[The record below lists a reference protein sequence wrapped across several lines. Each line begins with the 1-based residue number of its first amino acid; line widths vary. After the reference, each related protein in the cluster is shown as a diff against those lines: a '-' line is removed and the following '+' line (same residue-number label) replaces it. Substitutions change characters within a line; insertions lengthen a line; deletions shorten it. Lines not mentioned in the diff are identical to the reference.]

1 MSVTVNFVG
10 SGDAFGTGGRFNT
23 CILVDGKDTRFTIDF
38 GGTSLVALNAQGIHH
53 NTIDA
58 ILLTHIHSDHS
69 SGVPILLMDAML
81 GARREK
87 PLTIA
92 GPKNL
97 KERLEETR
105 ENLFPGSSIMEPK
118 FPVHYVEMPVSET
131 SELLG
136 LKVTPYAA
144 KHTWQTN
151 PTALRIEVDDKIVTY
166 SGDGDYTPELAKAS
180 NGADLFIA
188 ECYFY
193 EKPVKWHLNYPTI
206 REHMDGFAAKRTIL
220 THFGPEML
228 AMADQVPE
236 ETAHDGLIVE
246 LS

>member
-1 MSVTVNFVG
+1 MSVRVNFVG

-23 CILVDGKDTRFTIDF
+23 CILVDGGGVRFTIDF
-38 GGTSLVALNAQGIHH
+38 GGTSLVALNAQAIHH

-69 SGVPILLMDAML
+69 SGVPIMLMDAML
-81 GARREK
+81 GAKRDR

-97 KERLEETR
+97 KARLEETR
-105 ENLFPGSSIMEPK
+105 EILFPGSSVMEPK
-118 FPVHYVEMPVSET
+118 FPVTYVELPVQQTTEF
-131 SELLG
+131 LG

-144 KHTWQTN
+144 KHTWQTD
-151 PTALRIEVDDKIVTY
+151 PTALRVEVDGKIVTY
-166 SGDGDYTPELAKAS
+166 SGDGDWTPDLAKAS
-180 NGADLFIA
+180 KNADLFIA

-193 EKPVKWHLNYPTI
+193 QKPIKWHLNYPSI
-206 REHMDGFAAKRTIL
+206 QEHKEEFGAKRMIL

-228 AMADQVPE
+228 AMADHIPE
-236 ETAHDGLIVE
+236 ETAHDGLIID
-246 LS
+246 L

>member
-1 MSVTVNFVG
+1 MTVKVTFVG

-23 CILVDGKDTRFTIDF
+23 CIMVDGGGVRFTIDF
-38 GGTSLVALNAQGIHH
+38 GGTSLVALNALGIHH

-81 GARREK
+81 GAKRDR

-97 KERLEETR
+97 KARLEEAR
-105 ENLFPGSSIMEPK
+105 EVLFPGSDVMAPK
-118 FPVHYVEMPVSET
+118 FPVSYVELPVGEPSEF
-131 SELLG
+131 LG

-144 KHTWQTN
+144 KHTWQTD
-151 PTALRIEVDDKIVTY
+151 PTALRVEVGGKIVTY
-166 SGDGDYTPELAKAS
+166 SGDGDWSPELAKAS

-193 EKPVKWHLNYPTI
+193 QKPIKWHLNYPTI
-206 REHMDGFAAKRTIL
+206 QEHKAEFGAKRMIL

-228 AMADQVPE
+228 AMADTVPE
-236 ETAHDGLIVE
+236 ETAHDGLVVE
-246 LS
+246 L